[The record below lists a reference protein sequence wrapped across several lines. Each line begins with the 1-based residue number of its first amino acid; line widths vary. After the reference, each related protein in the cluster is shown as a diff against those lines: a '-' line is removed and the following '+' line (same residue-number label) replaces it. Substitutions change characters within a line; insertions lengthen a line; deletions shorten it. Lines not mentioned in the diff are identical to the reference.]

1 MSIFSV
7 DNFVDEISRILDIFS
22 MLRDAANA
30 KIFHFFIFIFIS
42 MAYVAFLKSTLISVA
57 LIESLYGRSLHIVPC
72 AQLEH

>member
-1 MSIFSV
+1 MPIFSV

-30 KIFHFFIFIFIS
+30 KIFHLFIFAFIS
-42 MAYVAFLKSTLISVA
+42 MICGSFLKLTFMSVA
-57 LIESLYGRSLHIVPC
+57 LVESLCGRSLHIVPC